1 MDSEDLI
8 MNPKSLSLSR
18 YSTHLYGDEAVR
30 IIEEREEME
39 DKKPFFLYLPFQAL
53 HAPMQVSPSP
63 LSIYTQ
69 CAPHQVPT
77 EYVRTLK
84 DQKTSEE
91 RILVLGMLA
100 AMDKAVGKVVD
111 ALKRSG
117 DFDNTL
123 LVFTTD
129 NGGSVSHAASNLPLR
144 GTKVRWKDS

>member
-1 MDSEDLI
+1 M
-8 MNPKSLSLSR
+8 
-18 YSTHLYGDEAVR
+18 R

-39 DKKPFFLYLPFQAL
+39 DRKPFFLYLPFQAL
-53 HAPMQVSPSP
+53 HAPMQVNPSP
-63 LSIYTQ
+63 IFTKIQ
-69 CAPHQVPT
+69 CASCQVPT
-77 EYVRTLK
+77 EYVKSLK
-84 DQKTSEE
+84 GKKMSEE
-91 RILVLGMLA
+91 RMLVLGILA
-100 AMDKAVGKVVD
+100 AMDEAVGKVVD